1 MELWALRYGLKMSLN
16 LNFCLIEVEIDVNVD
31 VEWAVG
37 HPSSSISLKISR
49 YGLQELPQSNT
60 AGEN

>member
-1 MELWALRYGLKMSLN
+1 MALRYLLTYIRW
-16 LNFCLIEVEIDVNVD
+16 LIEVEIDVNVD

-49 YGLQELPQSNT
+49 YGLQEPPQSNT

>member
-1 MELWALRYGLKMSLN
+1 MELWALRYGLKISLYIRW
-16 LNFCLIEVEIDVNVD
+16 LIEVEIDVNVD

-49 YGLQELPQSNT
+49 HGLQEPPQSNT